1 MRDVLDMED
10 EVVALSSPAPLGRR
24 ARKLQLS
31 RDRLYESALSL
42 FLESGFDATT
52 VDQIAERADV
62 ARATVFNHFPQ
73 KMAFLEEWGARRRAL
88 VRELLQAHS
97 QDLGTAAE
105 ELAAYLTEFALLNE
119 RTRDQTRAL
128 MEPALRLGDAL
139 RSPTLDVD
147 LALAVKR
154 GQSSGEFR
162 ADVDADHVG
171 QLLTAGYF
179 TTVLRWASQD
189 PEPFP
194 LKERLLESLDLIL
207 RGLR

>member
-1 MRDVLDMED
+1 M
-10 EVVALSSPAPLGRR
+10 VALSAPTAVGRR
-24 ARKLQLS
+24 ARKVQLS
-31 RDRLYESALSL
+31 RDRIYESAISL

-52 VDQIAERADV
+52 MDQIAARADV
-62 ARATVFNHFPQ
+62 ARATVFNHFQQ

-88 VRELLQAHS
+88 VRSRLKENA
-97 QDLGTAAE
+97 QDLGSAAD

-119 RTRDQTRAL
+119 RARDETRAL

-171 QLLTAGYF
+171 QLLTASYF
-179 TTVLRWASQD
+179 TTVLRWAIHD

>member
-1 MRDVLDMED
+1 MVD
-10 EVVALSSPAPLGRR
+10 LSAPEAVGRR
-24 ARKLQLS
+24 ARKVQLS
-31 RDRLYESALSL
+31 RDRLYEAAISL
-42 FLESGFDATT
+42 FVENGFDATT

-88 VRELLQAHS
+88 VRERLKEHA
-97 QDLGTAAE
+97 QDLEPAAA

-119 RTRDQTRAL
+119 RARDETRAL
-128 MEPALRLGDAL
+128 MEPALRFGDAL
-139 RSPTLDVD
+139 RSRTLDVD
-147 LALAVKR
+147 LSRAIKR

-162 ADVDADHVG
+162 GDVDADHVG
-171 QLLTAGYF
+171 QLLAAGYF
-179 TTVLRWASQD
+179 TTVLRWAAQD

-194 LKERLLESLDLIL
+194 LNERLLESLDLIL

>member
-1 MRDVLDMED
+1 M
-10 EVVALSSPAPLGRR
+10 VALSAPAAVGRR
-24 ARKLQLS
+24 ARKVRLS
-31 RDRLYESALSL
+31 RDRLYESAISL
-42 FLESGFDATT
+42 FIESGFDATT
-52 VDQIAERADV
+52 VDQIAARADV

-88 VRELLQAHS
+88 VRACLQEHP

-119 RTRDQTRAL
+119 RARDETRAL

-147 LALAVKR
+147 LALVVKR

-162 ADVDADHVG
+162 VDVNADHVG

-194 LKERLLESLDLIL
+194 LSERLLESLDLIL